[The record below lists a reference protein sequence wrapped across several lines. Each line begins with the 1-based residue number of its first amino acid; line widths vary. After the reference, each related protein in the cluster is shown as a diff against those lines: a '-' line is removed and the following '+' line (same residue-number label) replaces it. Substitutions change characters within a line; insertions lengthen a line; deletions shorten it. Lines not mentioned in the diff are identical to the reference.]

1 MYRYKCVCNINYYIS
16 SKLLRI
22 PVNNSSDNT
31 TRGGPP
37 VHYTSGAKV
46 IVRIII
52 FQLHYKCLFSV
63 MQELEYS
70 VLQNKVDALSD
81 VVKNNE
87 ETQVYTNKLLSY
99 YFLQHK
105 RQNLKSIEHHKASI
119 INHKHD
125 YIY

>member
-1 MYRYKCVCNINYYIS
+1 
-16 SKLLRI
+16 
-22 PVNNSSDNT
+22 
-31 TRGGPP
+31 
-37 VHYTSGAKV
+37 
-46 IVRIII
+46 
-52 FQLHYKCLFSV
+52 

-99 YFLQHK
+99 YFLQH

-119 INHKHD
+119 IYHKHD